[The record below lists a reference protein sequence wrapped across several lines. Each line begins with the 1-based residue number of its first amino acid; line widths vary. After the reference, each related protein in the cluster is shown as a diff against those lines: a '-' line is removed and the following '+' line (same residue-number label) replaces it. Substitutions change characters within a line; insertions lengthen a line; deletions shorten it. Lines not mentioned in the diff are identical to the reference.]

1 MRRTDK
7 EIANREGIE
16 DILRRGRVCHLGLCD
31 KDVPYVVPMNYGY
44 RGNSLYLHSS
54 SEGRKI
60 DLIRRN
66 NRAAFCIYI
75 DAEPVSGEAACKWTM
90 KYRSVMGEGK
100 ITLIERAVEKEV
112 ALQAIM
118 LQQAGPGEYSFERA
132 SVDKIA
138 ILRLDIEKISGKK
151 SGYPD

>member
-1 MRRTDK
+1 
-7 EIANREGIE
+7 
-16 DILRRGRVCHLGLCD
+16 
-31 KDVPYVVPMNYGY
+31 
-44 RGNSLYLHSS
+44 
-54 SEGRKI
+54 
-60 DLIRRN
+60 
-66 NRAAFCIYI
+66 
-75 DAEPVSGEAACKWTM
+75 M